1 MKLFIDTANIEEI
14 KTAHEMGII
23 SGVTTNPSIIA
34 KENKRFE
41 DAVKEILETAKDC
54 FIFAEAISLDAAGMI
69 EEGRALHALSDRM
82 VVKIPMCAEGLK
94 ACSLLSK
101 EGVHVCM
108 TLLFSETQAVLA
120 AAAGAC
126 YVAPFVGRVDDIGWD
141 GLELVQGVR
150 DIFDAQGQN
159 VQIVAASTRN
169 PVHIAKLA
177 KMGCDIATVP
187 YKVLMSLVDHPLT
200 KQGLDKFLKDWE
212 NVPK

>member
-14 KTAHEMGII
+14 KAAHEMGII

-69 EEGRALHALSDRM
+69 EEGRTLHA
-82 VVKIPMCAEGLK
+82 
-94 ACSLLSK
+94 CSVLSK